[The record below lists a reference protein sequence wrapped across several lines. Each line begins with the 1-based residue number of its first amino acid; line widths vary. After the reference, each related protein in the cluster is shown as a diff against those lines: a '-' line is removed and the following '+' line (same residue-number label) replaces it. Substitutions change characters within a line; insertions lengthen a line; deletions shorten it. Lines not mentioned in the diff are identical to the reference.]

1 MRKYLEFMKV
11 MMKVETAYAA
21 WYWAGTFATVVQ
33 LLILYYFWNAV
44 YENRT
49 TIADMPLEMM
59 LTYMVIAMLM
69 SEYVSG
75 VGNQL
80 AEDIREGNI
89 AIELMRPYHLL
100 NKLVA
105 MDIGFK
111 LSSSLRS
118 ALPMFMI
125 AIFFIGIYIPTSI
138 EGWLLF
144 SISAV
149 LGVLLGAQIDLI
161 IGVVAFWTINIWGL
175 RVFKEAIIRFF
186 SGALIPI
193 SLFPMW
199 FQTLSQYLPFQSMVF
214 VPVSIY
220 TGALSGSA
228 AYMAIAIQF
237 GWLVAIFTFVRV
249 IWALAVRKVTIFGG

>member
-1 MRKYLEFMKV
+1 MRKYIEFMKAS
-11 MMKVETAYAA
+11 MKVETAYAA
-21 WYWAGTFATVVQ
+21 WYWAGTFATIVQ
-33 LLILYYFWNAV
+33 LLILYYFWHAV
-44 YENRT
+44 YENRS

-111 LSSSLRS
+111 LSSSFRS
-118 ALPMFMI
+118 ALPMFI
-125 AIFFIGIYIPTSI
+125 LAIFFIGIYIPTTVESWI
-138 EGWLLF
+138 LF
-144 SISAV
+144 IISAI
-149 LGVLLGAQIDLI
+149 LGVLIGAQIDLI
-161 IGVVAFWTINIWGL
+161 IGVIAFWTINIWGL

-186 SGALIPI
+186 SGALVPI
-193 SLFPMW
+193 TLFPLW
-199 FQTLSQYLPFQSMVF
+199 FQSLSQFLPFQSMVF
-214 VPVSIY
+214 IPVSIY
-220 TGALSGSA
+220 TGSITGTD
-228 AYMAIAIQF
+228 AYVAIVIQFFWLIAIF
-237 GWLVAIFTFVRV
+237 AIVRL
-249 IWALAVRKVTIFGG
+249 IWTLAVRKVTIFGG

>member
-1 MRKYLEFMKV
+1 MRKYLEFMKAS
-11 MMKVETAYAA
+11 MKVETAYAA
-21 WYWAGTFATVVQ
+21 WYWAGTFATIVQ
-33 LLILYYFWNAV
+33 LLILYYFWHAV
-44 YENRT
+44 YDNRT

-105 MDIGFK
+105 MDLGFK
-111 LSSSLRS
+111 LSSSIRS
-118 ALPMFMI
+118 AFPMFMI
-125 AIFFIGIYIPTSI
+125 AIFFIGIYIPTTL
-138 EGWLLF
+138 ENWVLF
-144 SISAV
+144 IISAI

-161 IGVVAFWTINIWGL
+161 IGVIAFWTINIWGL

-186 SGALIPI
+186 SGALVPI
-193 SLFPMW
+193 SLFPLW

-220 TGALSGSA
+220 TGAITGFD
-228 AYMAIAIQF
+228 AYIAIIIQL
-237 GWLVAIFTFVRV
+237 GWLVTIFAIVRI